1 MKIRKIMAIAFCA
14 LFLTTATAES
24 EPQKHVLTFGVVP
37 QQSAGQLARTWG
49 PILKYVKEKTGISLR
64 FATAP
69 SIPEFER
76 RMSRGEYDISYM
88 NPYHY
93 TVFHESP
100 GYEAFAKA
108 KGKRIKGIV
117 VVRKDS
123 PVKSMQ
129 ELDSTTMAFPA
140 PAAFAASVLPR
151 AYLNRENIEVE
162 PKYVSSHDSV
172 YLSVAR
178 GLYPAGG
185 GIVRTFNS
193 IDPTLRDELK
203 ILWTTQPYTSH
214 ALAAHPRLSSDVVA
228 QIHDALIGLE
238 HSEEGRGYLKALS
251 WNGVESASDE
261 RWDDIRDLGLDL
273 LDMLI
278 NGT

>member
-1 MKIRKIMAIAFCA
+1 MKIIRNLLVIYVGIF
-14 LFLTTATAES
+14 FTTVSAES
-24 EPQKHVLTFGVVP
+24 VIEKKVLTFGVVP
-37 QQSAGQLARTWG
+37 QQSAGQLARNWG
-49 PILKYVKEKTGISLR
+49 PILRYIEQNSGIKMR

-76 RMSRGEYDISYM
+76 RLAAGEYDVSYM

-100 GYEAFAKA
+100 GYQAFAKA

-117 VVRKDS
+117 VIRKDS
-123 PVKSMQ
+123 PVTNMEQ
-129 ELDSTTMAFPA
+129 LDGSLMAFPA

-151 AYLNRENIEVE
+151 AYLNRKNIDVE
-162 PKYVSSHDSV
+162 AKYVSSHDSV

-185 GIVRTFNS
+185 GVVRTFNL
-193 IDPTLRDELK
+193 INPTVRDQLK
-203 ILWTTQPYTSH
+203 VLWTSEPFTSH
-214 ALAAHPRLSSDVVA
+214 ALAAHSRVPQDVVEKIL
-228 QIHDALIGLE
+228 QALVSLE
-238 HSEEGRGYLKALS
+238 KSPEGIDHLKALS
-251 WNGVESASDE
+251 WKGVEAAN
-261 RWDDIRDLGLDL
+261 DDQWNDVRDLGLDL
-273 LDMLI
+273 LI